1 MSVTDRPT
9 HWWDDPDGD
18 GHNCDFCDPDN
29 IWKCDEAAHP
39 KPTEAEAAFVRQVVE
54 GIDRFPHHDLTP
66 EQKVRAAVRLVGN
79 LRGDIDLTD
88 EGALYLAALIAGPPD
103 NAASEA
109 AHSDE
114 GSTDEQR

>member
-1 MSVTDRPT
+1 MASSSVDRPT

-39 KPTEAEAAFVRQVVE
+39 KPTEAEAAFVRQVV
-54 GIDRFPHHDLTP
+54 DWLDLYPHHGLTP

-79 LRGDIDLTD
+79 LLDDGGFDLS
-88 EGALYLAALIAGPPD
+88 EANALYLAAVIAGPPESVP
-103 NAASEA
+103 AEA
-109 AHSDE
+109 ANE
-114 GSTDEQR
+114 G